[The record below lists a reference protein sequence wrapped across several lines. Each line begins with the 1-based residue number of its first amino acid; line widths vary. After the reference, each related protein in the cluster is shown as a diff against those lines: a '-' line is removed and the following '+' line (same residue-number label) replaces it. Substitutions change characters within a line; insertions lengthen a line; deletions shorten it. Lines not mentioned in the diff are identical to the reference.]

1 MLRVVLALLFG
12 MLMVARAQALS
23 TTEAGAQLAD
33 QIGAFFSSLPRR
45 PTTVSLEIQ
54 NLTALAPA
62 ELSSFRAALRE
73 ELRKQGVETTAA
85 GHPDAWLEV
94 TISEN
99 VRGLLFVGR
108 LSQGDVQA
116 VAMLPSS
123 RPPPIERKPR
133 VKISMQPMLE
143 QPEAVLDMLL
153 VDSGS
158 ELLVL
163 SSSKVSS
170 YKLTA
175 GKWTPAGIAGVS
187 WARPIPRGQRGRLET
202 GPAGF
207 RVFVPGTS
215 CDGTLQPEFKIT
227 CEPGNET
234 WFFNPRD
241 PSLTVRWVTDR
252 NLLES
257 DKSRG
262 TFYAA
267 AAGWFATPEDRIV
280 APTGELL
287 AGSSGWGGEISSVEN
302 PCGSGWMLLGS
313 AAGDAQDRDQIQAYE
328 VVDGQ
333 VVAASEP
340 ISLPG
345 PVTALWPTET
355 PGQSTLVIRN
365 SKTGNYEASRLGVA
379 CAE

>member
-1 MLRVVLALLFG
+1 MG
-12 MLMVARAQALS
+12 
-23 TTEAGAQLAD
+23 EAGAKLAD
-33 QIGAFFSSLPRR
+33 DFTADLISSLPRR
-45 PTTVSLEIQ
+45 PTTVSLEIR

-73 ELRKQGVETTAA
+73 GLRKQGLQTTVA
-85 GHPDAWLEV
+85 GHPDAWLQV

-99 VRGLLFVGR
+99 VRGLLFVAW
-108 LSQGDVQA
+108 LTQGDAQMGT
-116 VAMLPSS
+116 MLQWN
-123 RPPPIERKPR
+123 RPPSTERKPR

-163 SSSKVSS
+163 SPSKVSS
-170 YKLTA
+170 YKLA
-175 GKWTPAGIAGVS
+175 GGKWTPSGIAGVS
-187 WARPIPRGQRGRLET
+187 WARPLPRSERGRLQN

-215 CDGTLQPEFKIT
+215 CNGTLQPEFKIT
-227 CEPGNET
+227 CAPGNDT
-234 WFFNPRD
+234 WFLNPRD
-241 PSLTVRWVTDR
+241 SSLAVRWVTDR
-252 NLLES
+252 NVLES
-257 DKSRG
+257 DNFRA
-262 TFYAA
+262 TFYGA
-267 AAGWFATPEDRIV
+267 AAGWFITSEDRILS
-280 APTGELL
+280 PTGDLL
-287 AGSSGWGGEISSVEN
+287 AGSDGWGSQISSVEN

-333 VVAASEP
+333 VLAASET

-345 PVTALWPTET
+345 PVTALWPAESS
-355 PGQSTLVIRN
+355 GQTTLVIRN